1 MERANMIPLPG
12 RGAVD
17 NPTGRFE
24 AEQVL
29 PFDDEWGEPEPE
41 PTRLPTVVRPELTRT
56 IITRNDSPD
65 VPFDRSI
72 NPYRGC
78 EHGCIYCFA
87 RPTHAFLGLSPGLDF
102 ETRITSKPEAADL
115 LRRELRH
122 PGHRVQ
128 AITLGANTDPYQ
140 PAERH
145 LELSRQVLEVM
156 LEYRHPVEVLSKS
169 TGVLRDL
176 DLLVRLARRNLV
188 RVGVTITT
196 LDPVLAR
203 RMEPR
208 AALPARRLQLV
219 RRLSEAGVPVG
230 VQVAPVIP
238 GLTDPELERILEA
251 SADAGARHVGLALLR
266 LPLEVAGLFER
277 WLEQHYPLQAGRV
290 MGLVRGTRQGAL
302 YDSRFGTR
310 LRGTGPWAEA
320 LQRRFELARRRLGL
334 EVERPTLA
342 TGHFRVP
349 PGDDRQLALF
359 PAAS

>member
-1 MERANMIPLPG
+1 MERATTKPLPG

-29 PFDDEWGEPEPE
+29 PFQDDWAAIEDEPV
-41 PTRLPTVVRPELTRT
+41 RLPTVVQPEQTRT
-56 IITRNDSPD
+56 IIARNDSPD

-87 RPTHAFLGLSPGLDF
+87 RPTHAYLGLSPGLDF
-102 ETRITSKPEAADL
+102 ETKLTSKPDAPKL
-115 LRRELRH
+115 LREELSH
-122 PGHRVQ
+122 PSYRVRLI
-128 AITLGANTDPYQ
+128 ALGANTDPYQ
-140 PAERH
+140 PVERH
-145 LELSRQVLEVM
+145 LEISRQLLGVLS
-156 LEYRHPVEVLSKS
+156 EYRHPVEVLTKS

-176 DLLVRLARRNLV
+176 DLLTAMARRHLARV
-188 RVGVTITT
+188 MVTITT
-196 LDPVLAR
+196 LDPVLSR

-208 AALPARRLQLV
+208 AALPARRLQVV
-219 RRLSEAGVPVG
+219 RRLAEAGVPVG

-251 SADAGARHVGLALLR
+251 AAEAGADCVGFALLR

-277 WLEQHYPLQAGRV
+277 WLEEHYPLQAGRV
-290 MGLVRGTRQGAL
+290 LGLVRGTRQGAL
-302 YDSRFGTR
+302 YDARFGAR
-310 LRGTGPWAEA
+310 LRGVGPWAEA
-320 LQRRFELARRRLGL
+320 LHRRFELARRRLGL
-334 EVERPTLA
+334 DGERPPLA

-349 PGDDRQLALF
+349 EGDDRQLRLF